1 VTPGIYASLIP
12 QVHGTFFHSIRI
24 QRGAAALASQARAV
38 PFTTYGQ
45 LLFRKVWVS
54 HAHVQTGVWQRAQAG
69 VPAVED
75 GVGKME
81 EPLCPLTD
89 AGTVSGS

>member
-24 QRGAAALASQARAV
+24 QCGATALASQAFAV
-38 PFTTYGQ
+38 PFTPYSQ

-75 GVGKME
+75 GVGEME
-81 EPLCPLTD
+81 APFCPLTD

>member
-1 VTPGIYASLIP
+1 MTPGIYASLIP

-24 QRGAAALASQARAV
+24 QCGATALASQACAV
-38 PFTTYGQ
+38 PFTTYSQ

-69 VPAVED
+69 VPAAED

>member
-1 VTPGIYASLIP
+1 MTPGIYASLIP
-12 QVHGTFFHSIRI
+12 QVQGTFFHSIRI

-69 VPAVED
+69 VPAAED